1 MEEIFLSYL
10 QFLIWQITEHGLLF
24 MITLLAVPAIWL
36 IFRLTNLLYEEKA
49 LTLSTSIFAACSIIS
64 TIMFFTT
71 KDPLMFYRPMLLMFI
86 GILTFLVVAPIY
98 CASPKFTISQI
109 RKTFTLEGITT
120 PVANVTQVNVSRC
133 FTRTKRSC
141 LMEIFISGENSRG
154 RSLYYETNNVA
165 DFRAAIAFL
174 KKYVKIDYDCSFTQ
188 STLKI
193 PFFSV
198 VFKAIVFS
206 LIFFTLLLPANQS
219 LSEKRAKMSLPEY
232 KTVMVPKNLYEIEKM
247 NASANDVMTP
257 IFKNKNPQIIVFDAG
272 HSTHFLG
279 NYRKALNSFPNPNF
293 DFNII
298 SLRKNQ
304 MYFKHSFEAKSLVN
318 KDKTNSYTTFI
329 TKNCKKLCYLDNE
342 VRILYSTN
350 IETVDPRVSNVQDAI
365 NMLNHV
371 QTKRIEQKRLQERRK
386 AMRKI
391 TNEDDE
397 DYEEN

>member
-1 MEEIFLSYL
+1 MKEIFLSYL
-10 QFLIWQITEHGLLF
+10 QFLMWQVSEHGLLF
-24 MITLLAVPAIWL
+24 MITLLAVPAVWL
-36 IFRLTNLLYEEKA
+36 IFRLTGLLYEEKA
-49 LTLSTSIFAACSIIS
+49 LSLSTGIFAACSIIS
-64 TIMFFTT
+64 TIMFFTM
-71 KDPLMFYRPMLLMFI
+71 KDPLMFYKPMLLMFI

-98 CASPKFTISQI
+98 CASPKFVVSQA
-109 RKTFTLEGITT
+109 RRTFTLDGITT
-120 PVANVTQVNVSRC
+120 PVANVTQVSVNRC

-141 LMEIFISGENSRG
+141 LMEIFISGDNSRG

-165 DFRAAIAFL
+165 EFKAAIAFL

-188 STLKI
+188 STLEI

-198 VFKAIVFS
+198 VFKALAFS
-206 LIFFTLLLPANQS
+206 LFFFTLLLPANQS

-232 KTVMVPKNLYEIEKM
+232 KTVVVPKDLYEIEKM
-247 NASANDVMTP
+247 NGSSNDVMTP
-257 IFKNKNPQIIVFDAG
+257 IFKYKNPQIIVFDAG

-293 DFNII
+293 DFNIVY
-298 SLRKNQ
+298 LRKSK
-304 MYFKHSFEAKSLVN
+304 MYFKHSFEDKIPVD

-342 VRILYSTN
+342 VKMLYSTN

-371 QTKRIEQKRLQERRK
+371 QTKRIEQKRLQEKRK
-386 AMRKI
+386 AMKRI
-391 TNEDDE
+391 RDGEDAEDE
-397 DYEEN
+397 D